1 MALGRRRQQEQTMW
15 VTTQDLPRSPGHPFY
30 QKLNEFLAEADFDS
44 FVETLCALHYAET
57 LGRPSIPP
65 GVYFRMLLIGYFEGI
80 GSQRGIAWRCADS
93 LSLRSFLGLEPT
105 QASPDHSSL
114 TVIRKRLPLEVHEEV
129 FAKVL
134 SMAHERKLLSG
145 RTVAV
150 DATTLEANA
159 AMKSIVR
166 KDTCEDYRMFLA
178 RLAEEAGLENPTEED
193 LRRFDKGRKGKK
205 MSNNDWGSSS
215 DPDSRI
221 TKMKDGRT
229 RLAYKAEHV
238 LDLDSE
244 LVLAAKIYHGDRGD
258 TDSLEDSLTTA
269 ESNLATVDGQ
279 LELEEVVADKGYHS
293 SKELAGCKERN
304 VRTYIAEP
312 QQVHKRRWANKPAE
326 WKDAFHANRRRCR
339 GDRGRRLQRLRS
351 ERVERSFAHMC
362 ETGGARRT
370 WIRGVVEVSKRYLIQ
385 GVARNLGVMMRRL
398 FGVGTPRSLQG
409 SRAFACCL
417 HALLHMVIGAL
428 RAVLSWLAGIGRTS
442 GDFGLAYRRI
452 RQATLSVVAA
462 AQIASSSTGC

>member
-1 MALGRRRQQEQTMW
+1 MW
-15 VTTQDLPRSPGHPFY
+15 VATQDLPQSPGHPFY
-30 QKLNEFLAEADFDS
+30 KKLNEFLAEADFDS
-44 FVETLCALHYAET
+44 LVESLCAPHYAEN

-65 GVYFRMLLIGYFEGI
+65 GVYFRMLLVGYFEGI

-105 QASPDHSSL
+105 QAAPDHSSL

-129 FAKVL
+129 FGKVL
-134 SMAHERKLLSG
+134 SMAHERKLLNG

-166 KDTCEDYRMFLA
+166 KDTGEDYRGYLV
-178 RLAEEAGLENPTEED
+178 RLAEEAGLDNPTEED

-205 MSNNDWGSSS
+205 MSNNDWVSSS

-229 RLAYKAEHV
+229 HLAYKAEHV

-258 TDSLEDSLTTA
+258 TDSLQDSLTTA
-269 ESNLATVDGQ
+269 ASNLAAVDGQ
-279 LELEEVVADKGYHS
+279 SFDLEALDRLELEEVVADKGYHS
-293 SKELAGCKERN
+293 SQELALCKERKI
-304 VRTYIAEP
+304 RTYIAEP
-312 QQVHKRRWANKPAE
+312 QQAHKRRWTNKPAE

-351 ERVERSFAHMC
+351 ERVERSFAHVC

-370 WIRGVVEVSKRYLIQ
+370 WIRGVIEVAKRYLIQ
-385 GVARNLGVMMRRL
+385 GVAHNLGLMMRRL

-409 SRAFACCL
+409 SRGLAYCL

-428 RAVLSWLAGIGRTS
+428 RAALSPLGAIRRTS
-442 GDFGLAYRRI
+442 NDFGLRPRRI
-452 RQATLSVVAA
+452 RQATLRAVAA
-462 AQIASSSTGC
+462 AQIATSSTGC